1 MLNPKSLF
9 SLLLN
14 PTFVE
19 LGKHVDYINVV
30 DDDGDLV
37 IIIGRYEKNPHGLP
51 RSLVLESIKAI
62 QKMVGGRLYVDERGR
77 TILSII
83 LREPKNGG
91 GKR

>member
-1 MLNPKSLF
+1 MINLKMLL

-14 PTFVE
+14 PTFTE
-19 LGKHVDYINVV
+19 LAKHVDYINVV

-51 RSLVLESIKAI
+51 RPLMLESMRTI
-62 QKMVGGRLYVDERGR
+62 QKVAGGKLYVDGEGR

-83 LREPKNGG
+83 LREPNGG